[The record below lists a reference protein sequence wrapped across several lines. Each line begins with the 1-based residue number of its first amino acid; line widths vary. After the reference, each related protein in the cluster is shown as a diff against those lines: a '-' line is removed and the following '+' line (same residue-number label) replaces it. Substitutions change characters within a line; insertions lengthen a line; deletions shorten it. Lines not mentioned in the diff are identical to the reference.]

1 MACSLLPLH
10 SLPHSLTHSLTQ
22 QQEGCGVEWSHLNSL
37 PDAALLCIYAFYSIL
52 PTQSF
57 SASSIVLYSFAG
69 RYATV
74 PLQYCQ
80 LVTPPSPMLVHSLFH
95 SLIHS
100 FLISRSASE
109 GPTKAVR
116 PFESHESP
124 RFQVSVHLSHNAVSC
139 GCSTR
144 WPVPDLTTVQNNH
157 Q

>member
-1 MACSLLPLH
+1 MVSTVSQSVSQSIDQSVTTSTHTHTHTHTPYTGWESNHGLLPPPS
-10 SLPHSLTHSLTQ
+10 SLPPSLTHSLTQ

-80 LVTPPSPMLVHSLFH
+80 LVTPPSPMLVHSLT
-95 SLIHS
+95 HS
-100 FLISRSASE
+100 FI
-109 GPTKAVR
+109 
-116 PFESHESP
+116 H
-124 RFQVSVHLSHNAVSC
+124 
-139 GCSTR
+139 
-144 WPVPDLTTVQNNH
+144 
-157 Q
+157 